1 METNENAVMTD
12 SGVDATEEYVTVADL
27 SKRIHYSPKS
37 IYNMIS
43 AGKFVRGVHYLKPTP
58 KKVLFIWPVLK
69 AWLARNE
76 EEAGNSKADAPRYR
90 MGR

>member
-1 METNENAVMTD
+1 
-12 SGVDATEEYVTVADL
+12 
-27 SKRIHYSPKS
+27 
-37 IYNMIS
+37 
-43 AGKFVRGVHYLKPTP
+43 VRGVHYLKPTP